1 MATAYTALYRYSHW
15 DGSSRKR
22 HSADD
27 LMGALSDDFLE
38 SGSIEQAL
46 RSLMRR
52 GMPLSSERRMSGIH
66 DMIRKL
72 REQRRQQLQRYNLD
86 SVFDDIKEKL
96 SEILEMENQTIDE
109 WLAGRAG
116 QQDAVKD
123 NEASAS
129 SDTSAKKP
137 GSSASPGD
145 KDSTDSNISERGAS
159 GAPSQSGSQQ
169 AESKFS
175 SNVLKSIAERNRE
188 ELKQLPQDFS
198 EQIKSLQDY
207 NFLNADAQKEFL
219 KLLQQLRDAMTQ
231 TFFKDITDMVKSMS
245 DGDMSRM
252 KDMVTALNDML
263 VKHIAGEDPG
273 FEQFMDQFGDMF
285 GDKPPQSLAE
295 LLAQMEAQMA
305 ATQSMLNSMSLDQRR
320 QLESLLEG
328 KLGGDREL
336 QQELMKLS
344 KELSFLNPQTDQHR
358 FSGEQAIDFQS
369 AMKLMEELQRL
380 ENLEK
385 QFHDVQN
392 IGDLDKIDEDLIK
405 ELLGEDGADDFNEL
419 KDILD
424 TLEKAG
430 YVRKDGKGW
439 EMTPRGSRIIGHKAL
454 EEIYRKLKHANL
466 GGHRSIKEGRFGDQ
480 QEDSKPYEY
489 GDPLRLHIPRTLKNA
504 IRRESSDHS
513 ATSRTGRGQR
523 KVNLH
528 PDDFEVHRHEL
539 NTKTSTVLLLDL
551 SWSMAMRDAFLPAK
565 KVALALHHLIS
576 SSYSRDTLEII
587 GFSAYAREIRASE
600 LITVDV
606 DQFTMG
612 TNMHHALILA
622 QKKLARVHGGTKQII
637 MISDGEPTAH
647 LEEGYPY
654 FEYPPN
660 PVTIART
667 LLEVKRCTQKNI
679 TINTFMLDQSPF
691 LRGFMNKI
699 AKMNGGRVFY
709 TTPHRL
715 GEYILH
721 DYVANKRKRVA

>member
-1 MATAYTALYRYSHW
+1 MATAYTALYRYSQW
-15 DGSSRKR
+15 DGSRR
-22 HSADD
+22 QRRTADE

-52 GMPLSSERRMSGIH
+52 GMSLSPDQRMSGIH

-96 SEILEMENQTIDE
+96 SEILAMENQTIDD
-109 WLAGRAG
+109 WLAGRTDQAQQRADEGSGGGEDRAPQTDGG
-116 QQDAVKD
+116 QNAETEGD
-123 NEASAS
+123 ASAQAG
-129 SDTSAKKP
+129 TPAAG
-137 GSSASPGD
+137 GSQSPGGD
-145 KDSTDSNISERGAS
+145 FS
-159 GAPSQSGSQQ
+159 GD
-169 AESKFS
+169 
-175 SNVLKSIAERNRE
+175 VLKSIAARNRQ
-188 ELKQLPQDFS
+188 ELARLPVDFS
-198 EQIKSLQDY
+198 SQIKALQDY

-219 KLLQQLRDAMTQ
+219 KLMQQLRDAMTQ
-231 TFFKDITDMVKSMS
+231 TFFKDITDMVNAMS

-252 KDMVTALNDML
+252 KDMIKALNDML
-263 VKHIAGEDPG
+263 VRHIAGEDPG

-285 GDKPPQSLAE
+285 GDQPPQSLDE

-305 ATQSMLNSMSLDQRR
+305 ATQSMLNSMSPEQRR
-320 QLESLLEG
+320 QLESLLED
-328 KLGGDREL
+328 KLGGDPAL
-336 QQELMKLS
+336 QKELMKLS
-344 KELSFLNPQTDQHR
+344 KELSFLNPQGNQHQ
-358 FSGEQAIDFQS
+358 FSGEEAIDFQS
-369 AMKLMEELQRL
+369 AMKLMEELQQL
-380 ENLEK
+380 EKLEK
-385 QFHDVQN
+385 QFHDVKN
-392 IGDLDKIDEDLIK
+392 IGDLGNIDEDLVK
-405 ELLGEDGADDFNEL
+405 ELLGEEGADDLSEL
-419 KDILD
+419 KDILE

-430 YVRKDGKGW
+430 YVRQDGKGW

-466 GGHRSIKEGRFGDQ
+466 GGHRSIKEGGFGDQ
-480 QEDSKPYEY
+480 QEDSKAHEF
-489 GDPLRLHIPRTLKNA
+489 GDPLQLHIPRTLKNA
-504 IRRESSDHS
+504 IRRECSEGAAVARAGGSEP
-513 ATSRTGRGQR
+513 
-523 KVNLH
+523 KINLH
-528 PDDFEVHRHEL
+528 PDDFEIHRHEL

-565 KVALALHHLIS
+565 KVALALHQLIS

-587 GFSAYAREIRASE
+587 GFSAYAKEIKASE
-600 LITVDV
+600 LTTVDV

-660 PVTIART
+660 PMTIAKT
-667 LLEVKRCTQKNI
+667 LLEVKHCTQKNI
-679 TINTFMLDQSPF
+679 TINTFMLDKSPF

>member
-1 MATAYTALYRYSHW
+1 MASAYTALYRYSHW
-15 DGSSRKR
+15 DGSRRKR
-22 HSADD
+22 RSADD

-52 GMPLSSERRMSGIH
+52 GISVSPDQRISGIH

-72 REQRRQQLQRYNLD
+72 REQQRKQLQRYNLD
-86 SVFDDIKEKL
+86 SVFDDIKAKL
-96 SEILEMENQTIDE
+96 SDILDMENQTIDD
-109 WLAGRAG
+109 WLAGRTG
-116 QQDAVKD
+116 EQGTPDG
-123 NEASAS
+123 NEQSA
-129 SDTSAKKP
+129 DGGEENTRQP
-137 GSSASPGD
+137 GSSGSSG
-145 KDSTDSNISERGAS
+145 SEDDESGAS
-159 GAPSQSGSQQ
+159 GEGGGSTEAGSQQ
-169 AESKFS
+169 PGGNFS
-175 SNVLKSIAERNRE
+175 SNVLKSIAERSRRE
-188 ELKQLPQDFS
+188 LERLPEDFS
-198 EQIKSLQDY
+198 SQIKALQDY

-219 KLLQQLRDAMTQ
+219 KLMQQLRDAMTN
-231 TFFKDITDMVKSMS
+231 TFFKDITDMVKAMS
-245 DGDMSRM
+245 EGDMSRM
-252 KDMVTALNDML
+252 KDMLKALNDML
-263 VKHIAGEDPG
+263 VKHIAGDDPG
-273 FEQFMDQFGDMF
+273 FEQFMAKFGDMF
-285 GDKPPQSLAE
+285 GDNPPQSLEE

-305 ATQSMLNSMSLDQRR
+305 ATQSMLNSMSPDQRR

-344 KELSFLNPQTDQHR
+344 KELSFLNPQADQHR
-358 FSGEQAIDFQS
+358 FSGEEAIDFQS

-385 QFHDVQN
+385 QFHDVNN
-392 IGDLDKIDEDLIK
+392 IGDLDKIDEGLVK
-405 ELLGEDGADDFNEL
+405 ELLGEEGADDFNEL
-419 KDILD
+419 KDILE

-466 GGHRSIKEGRFGDQ
+466 GGHRSISEGRFGDQ

-489 GDPLRLHIPRTLKNA
+489 GDSLRLHIPRTLKNA
-504 IRRESSDHS
+504 IRRESSDQS
-513 ATSRTGRGQR
+513 ATSRRGRGER

-528 PDDFEVHRHEL
+528 PDDFEIHRHEL
-539 NTKTSTVLLLDL
+539 NTKTATVLLLDL

-587 GFSAYAREIRASE
+587 GFSAYAKEIKARE
-600 LITVDV
+600 LTTVDV

-647 LEEGYPY
+647 LEDGYPY
-654 FEYPPN
+654 FEYPPS
-660 PVTIART
+660 PVTIAKT

-679 TINTFMLDQSPF
+679 TLNTFMLDQSPF
-691 LRGFMNKI
+691 LRSFMNKI

-709 TTPHRL
+709 TTPYRL